1 MSNALVAWVL
11 SSTDPVMSSWPRA
24 RLRLVLSHEIGV
36 FAGNE
41 GRIANRLDMAGVLAV
56 EEPADSS
63 V

>member
-1 MSNALVAWVL
+1 
-11 SSTDPVMSSWPRA
+11 MSSWPRA
-24 RLRLVLSHEIGV
+24 RLGLVLSHEIGV

-56 EEPADSS
+56 EEPADSG